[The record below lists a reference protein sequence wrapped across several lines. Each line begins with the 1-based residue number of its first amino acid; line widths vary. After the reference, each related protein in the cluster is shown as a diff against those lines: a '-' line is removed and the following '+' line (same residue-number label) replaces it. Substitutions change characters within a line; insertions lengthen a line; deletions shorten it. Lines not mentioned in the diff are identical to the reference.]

1 MMETV
6 GDIGDA
12 NPLIGCGNDVAGMMY
27 TAIL

>member
-6 GDIGDA
+6 GNIGDA
-12 NPLIGCGNDVAGMMY
+12 NLLIGCGNDVAGMMY